1 MVHFVNQLSGT
12 VRNELS
18 ETPVRKNQLLH
29 ITHGIDLVP
38 LYGMATA
45 DAHGGLPL
53 SIFEPEANKVTNI
66 TDLFF
71 LIKQT

>member
-1 MVHFVNQLSGT
+1 ML
-12 VRNELS
+12 
-18 ETPVRKNQLLH
+18 
-29 ITHGIDLVP
+29 LVP
-38 LYGMATA
+38 LLVGQYGMATA